1 MGKVS
6 SAVLGAVALFG
17 TASVSAQTI
26 DFEGYTDP
34 SNFVTFTDS
43 GATFTGIGDTSGL
56 EISAYTNVSMTGWG
70 TAGPMI
76 LCGRSSPEYC
86 GGSFEVEF
94 AQAVSDLQFYF
105 TADDSADSELSVEAF
120 LGAMSLGVLT
130 FGGDG
135 DPFTAHL
142 ADLSELGLIDRIEIT
157 TPTDDP
163 IGYAY
168 DDFSF
173 TTAVPEPGTWAMMLL
188 GFGAVGLTMRKRQRS
203 ARSKADLVEI

>member
-1 MGKVS
+1 MLKTLCAALCFSGVAT
-6 SAVLGAVALFG
+6 SA
-17 TASVSAQTI
+17 SATTI
-26 DFEGYTDP
+26 DFENYIDP
-34 SNFVTFTDS
+34 TNVVTLTES
-43 GATFTGIGDTSGL
+43 GATFSGIGTTTGL
-56 EISAYTNVSMTGWG
+56 EISAYTNVSATGWG

-120 LGAMSLGVLT
+120 LAGMSLGVFT

-142 ADLSELGLIDRIEIT
+142 ADLSGLGLIDRIEVT
-157 TPTDDP
+157 TPSDDP

-173 TTAVPEPGTWAMMLL
+173 AVAVPEPGTWAMMLL

-203 ARSKADLVEI
+203 LQRAFSLAF